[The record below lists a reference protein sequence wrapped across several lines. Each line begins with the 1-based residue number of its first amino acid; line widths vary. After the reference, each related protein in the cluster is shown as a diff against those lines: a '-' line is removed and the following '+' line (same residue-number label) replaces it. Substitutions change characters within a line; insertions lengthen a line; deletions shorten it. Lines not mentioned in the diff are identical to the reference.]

1 MKKITFTLLILCL
14 LTGFSNAQSCGNS
27 GPSVCTP
34 IILAKPGLSPVSD
47 SLAPV
52 LDHVATVTTIEFQ
65 NYDTL
70 TFSGQALTMD
80 SLTVLQITNLPSGL
94 CWATNKVTNTFG
106 NQENGCIKVT
116 GTTCAAPGQYKL
128 DILVIAYTSIGFP
141 LTTSADAAGLHY
153 YVRVNC
159 DSNSPV
165 FAVDTTQTAADS
177 IILYSAAPYNQPAC
191 HACSNGIAPV
201 DQSIQSLSVYPN
213 PFNSQAEIT
222 FNSAQAGM
230 MTEKITSVLGS
241 VVYSNQ
247 LDVKIGANTHT
258 INRNT
263 LASGVYFFTISDG
276 SSTFTKRVVIE

>member
-1 MKKITFTLLILCL
+1 MKKLIFTLSL
-14 LTGFSNAQSCGNS
+14 LSFIVGLSNAQSCGNS

-34 IILAKPGLSPVSD
+34 LILSKPGLSPVSD

-52 LDHVATVTTIEFQ
+52 IDNVATTTTIEFQ

-94 CWATNKVTNTFG
+94 CWATNKTTNTFG

-116 GTTCAAPGQYKL
+116 GTTTSPAGQYKL

-159 DSNSPV
+159 NSSATTFP
-165 FAVDTTQTAADS
+165 VDTTQTAADS
-177 IILYSAAPYNQPAC
+177 IILYSAAPYNYAC
-191 HACSNGIAPV
+191 PNAIETV
-201 DQSIQSLSVYPN
+201 DQNIQSLSVYPN

-222 FNSAQAGM
+222 FNSAKAGM

-241 VVYSNQ
+241 TVYSNQ
-247 LDVKIGANTHT
+247 LDVKVGANTHT

-263 LASGVYFFTISDG
+263 LAAGVYFFTIADG
-276 SSTFTKRVVIE
+276 SSTFTKRIVLE